1 MLVHVECVGLLG
13 EVVIPHEPFQALILV
28 GHFATVSI
36 GVDRVGDP
44 LCSLRRFAL
53 LLRVKSVFAEI
64 DLGLFLLRLP
74 FIFSPI
80 ELVDVDPLFRFAN
93 LPQ

>member
-1 MLVHVECVGLLG
+1 MLVHVERVGLLG

-28 GHFATVSI
+28 GHFAAVNI
-36 GVDRVGDP
+36 EFDRVEN
-44 LCSLRRFAL
+44 LLSSLRRIAL
-53 LLRVKSVFAEI
+53 LLRVQSVFAEI

-80 ELVDVDPLFRFAN
+80 ELVNVDPLFCFAH